1 MYINTYAL
9 FSHIGK
15 MCDVYTFY
23 ILHTFSYML
32 SILAY
37 RRSFLLYFL
46 HVDINNSLHMYIV
59 HTFLD
64 LAFLIQ
70 QYFMEIPPSYIFSL
84 ASVIYYKKSYDQPRQ
99 HIKKQGHYFAD

>member
-1 MYINTYAL
+1 MYINTHAQ

-15 MCDVYTFY
+15 MYDVYTFY
-23 ILHTFSYML
+23 ILITPSPITQINSL
-32 SILAY
+32 
-37 RRSFLLYFL
+37 RCFLLYFL

-70 QYFMEIPPSYIFSL
+70 QYFMEIPRSYNFSL
-84 ASVIYYKKSYDQPRQ
+84 ANCYLLEEKL
-99 HIKKQGHYFAD
+99 